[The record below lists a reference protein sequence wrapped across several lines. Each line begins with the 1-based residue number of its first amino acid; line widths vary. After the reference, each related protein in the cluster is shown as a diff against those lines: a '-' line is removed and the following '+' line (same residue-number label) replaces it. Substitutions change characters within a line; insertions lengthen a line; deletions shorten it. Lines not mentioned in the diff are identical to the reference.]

1 MARGLPLRKRDR
13 FLKTF
18 RLSTQNNMDI
28 ARPSNAKKKRIKQAI
43 YAGVGL
49 LAVVLVSVG
58 LSRLKPAAPTVER
71 AVVWPAKVERGPMV
85 RQVRGLGTLTPEDIR
100 WIPATTQGRVEKIIL
115 RPGTQ
120 VKSGDVIL
128 ELTNPQ
134 LEQQLQDAQLKLGA
148 AEAGLANIKV
158 QLQNDLL
165 AQRAASASIESD
177 YNKAKMQAQMNEAL
191 AADKLVSDLTLK
203 QSQVDAQ
210 SLGVRN
216 QISKDQLESKAA
228 SMKAQMDVQQSLVD
242 QARAFL
248 RLTQQQRDELKVRA
262 GLDGMLQLVPVE
274 VGQQVA
280 PGTNLARVANPS
292 RLKAEIKIAE
302 TQAKD
307 IQLGQKAEVDTRNGI
322 VEGRVARID
331 PSVQN
336 GTRTVDVT
344 LTGALPKGAVPDLS
358 VDGTIELERLN
369 DVLFMG
375 RPAFGQDQ
383 SVVGLFKIGDDG
395 VNAERVQV
403 KLGRSSVNTIEVL
416 SGLKVGDQVI
426 LSDMSAYDAYD
437 RIRLK

>member
-1 MARGLPLRKRDR
+1 
-13 FLKTF
+13 
-18 RLSTQNNMDI
+18 MDI
-28 ARPSNAKKKRIKQAI
+28 ARPSNARKKRIKQII

-49 LAVVLVSVG
+49 LAVALVTVG

-71 AVVWPAKVERGPMV
+71 AVVWPDTVKRGPMV

-120 VKSGDVIL
+120 VTANDVIL

-158 QLQNDLL
+158 QLDNDLL
-165 AQRAASASIESD
+165 AQRATSANIEAD
-177 YNKAKMQAQMNEAL
+177 FNKAKMQAQMNEAL
-191 AADKLVSDLTLK
+191 AKDQLVSDLVLK
-203 QSQVDAQ
+203 QSQVDAT

-216 QISKDQLESKAA
+216 QISKDQLASKAA

-307 IQLGQKAEVDTRNGI
+307 IQLGQKAEVDTRNG
-322 VEGRVARID
+322 VVGGKVSRID
-331 PSVQN
+331 PSVIN
-336 GTRTVDVT
+336 GTRTVDVA
-344 LTGALPKGAVPDLS
+344 LPDELPKGAVPDLS
-358 VDGTIELERLN
+358 VDGT
-369 DVLFMG
+369 
-375 RPAFGQDQ
+375 
-383 SVVGLFKIGDDG
+383 
-395 VNAERVQV
+395 NAQRVQV
-403 KLGRSSVNTIEVL
+403 KLGKSSVNTIEVL
-416 SGLKVGDQVI
+416 SGLKVGEQVI

>member
-1 MARGLPLRKRDR
+1 
-13 FLKTF
+13 
-18 RLSTQNNMDI
+18 
-28 ARPSNAKKKRIKQAI
+28 
-43 YAGVGL
+43 
-49 LAVVLVSVG
+49 
-58 LSRLKPAAPTVER
+58 
-71 AVVWPAKVERGPMV
+71 MV

-120 VKSGDVIL
+120 VRSTDVIL

-134 LEQQLQDAQLKLGA
+134 LEQQLQDATLKVQA

-158 QLQNDLL
+158 QLNNDLL
-165 AQRAASASIESD
+165 SQRAASANIEAD

-191 AADKLVSDLTLK
+191 AKDQLVSDLVLK

-216 QISKDQLESKAA
+216 QISKDQLASKAD
-228 SMKAQMDVQQSLVD
+228 SMRAQLAVQQSLVD

-248 RLTQQQRDELKVRA
+248 QLTQQQRDELKVRA

-322 VEGRVARID
+322 VQGRVARID

-344 LTGALPKGAVPDLS
+344 LVGELPKGAVPDLS

-383 SVVGLFKIGDDG
+383 SVVGLFKIGEDG

>member
-1 MARGLPLRKRDR
+1 
-13 FLKTF
+13 
-18 RLSTQNNMDI
+18 
-28 ARPSNAKKKRIKQAI
+28 
-43 YAGVGL
+43 
-49 LAVVLVSVG
+49 

-115 RPGTQ
+115 RPGTA
-120 VKSGDVIL
+120 VKAADVVL

-134 LEQQLQDAQLKLGA
+134 LEQQLQDATLKLQA
-148 AEAGLANIKV
+148 AEAGLANTKV
-158 QLQNDLL
+158 QLDNDLL
-165 AQRAASASIESD
+165 QQRAASAGIEAD

-191 AADKLVSDLTLK
+191 AKDQLVSDLVLK
-203 QSQVDAQ
+203 QSQVDAD

-216 QISKDQLESKAA
+216 QISKDQLASKTD
-228 SMKAQMDVQQSLVD
+228 SMRAQLSVQQSLVD
-242 QARAFL
+242 QARALL

-307 IQLGQKAEVDTRNGI
+307 IQIGQKAEVDTRNG
-322 VEGRVARID
+322 VVQGRVVRID

-344 LTGALPKGAVPDLS
+344 LIGELPRGAVPDLS

-375 RPAFGQDQ
+375 RPAFGQEQ
-383 SVVGLFKIGDDG
+383 SVVGLFKILEDG

-403 KLGRSSVNTIEVL
+403 KLGRSSVNTMEVL

>member
-1 MARGLPLRKRDR
+1 
-13 FLKTF
+13 
-18 RLSTQNNMDI
+18 MDI
-28 ARPSNAKKKRIKQAI
+28 ARPSNARKKRIRQII
-43 YAGVGL
+43 YGGVLL
-49 LAVVLVSVG
+49 LAVALVSFG

-71 AVVWPAKVERGPMV
+71 AVIWPDTVKRGPMI

-100 WIPATTQGRVEKIIL
+100 WIPATTQGRVERIIL
-115 RPGTQ
+115 RPGTA
-120 VKSGDVIL
+120 VKADSVIL
-128 ELTNPQ
+128 ELTNPT
-134 LEQQLQDAQLKLGA
+134 LEQQLQDAALKLAA
-148 AEAGLANIKV
+148 AEAGLTNLKV

-165 AQRAASASIESD
+165 QTRATAASIEGD
-177 YNKAKMQAQMNEAL
+177 YQKAQMNAEMKEAL
-191 AADKLVSDLTLK
+191 SKDKLVSDLELK
-203 QSQVDAQ
+203 QAKVDAEQ
-210 SLGVRN
+210 LKVRTA
-216 QISKDQLESKAA
+216 IAKEQLASKAA
-228 SMKAQMDVQQSLVD
+228 STAAQLAVQQSTVD
-242 QARAFL
+242 QARAL
-248 RLTQQQRDELKVRA
+248 LQLTRQQRDELKVRA

-307 IQLGQKAEVDTRNGI
+307 IQLGQKAEVDTRNGV
-322 VEGRVARID
+322 VEGRVVRID

-344 LTGALPKGAVPDLS
+344 LTGDLPKGAVPDLS

-369 DVLFMG
+369 DILFMG

-383 SVVGLFKIGDDG
+383 SVVGLFKVGSDG
-395 VNAERVQV
+395 STAERTQV

>member
-1 MARGLPLRKRDR
+1 
-13 FLKTF
+13 
-18 RLSTQNNMDI
+18 MDI
-28 ARPSNAKKKRIKQAI
+28 ARPSNVRKKRIRQIMYGA
-43 YAGVGL
+43 VGL
-49 LAVVLVSVG
+49 AAVALVTVG

-71 AVVWPAKVERGPMV
+71 AVVFPDTVKRGPMV

-100 WIPATTQGRVEKIIL
+100 WIPATTQGRVEQIIL
-115 RPGTQ
+115 RPGTA
-120 VKSGDVIL
+120 VKAGDVVL
-128 ELTNPQ
+128 VLSNPQ
-134 LEQQLQDAQLKLGA
+134 LEQQLQDAQLKLEA
-148 AEAGLANIKV
+148 AEAGLASTKV
-158 QLQNDLL
+158 SLQNDLL
-165 AQRAASASIESD
+165 TQRAASANIEAD

-191 AADKLVSDLTLK
+191 AKDQLVSELVLK
-203 QSQVDAQ
+203 QSQVDAD

-216 QISKDQLESKAA
+216 QISKDQLASKTDSARA
-228 SMKAQMDVQQSLVD
+228 LMAVQQSLVD

-262 GLDGMLQLVPVE
+262 GIDGMLQLVPVE

-307 IQLGQKAEVDTRNGI
+307 IQLGQKAEVDTRNGV

-358 VDGTIELERLN
+358 VDGTIELERLA
-369 DVLFMG
+369 DVLSMG

-383 SVVGLFKIGDDG
+383 SVVGLFKITEDG
-395 VNAERVQV
+395 VTAERVQV
-403 KLGRSSVNTIEVL
+403 KLGKSSVNTIEIL

>member
-1 MARGLPLRKRDR
+1 
-13 FLKTF
+13 
-18 RLSTQNNMDI
+18 MDI
-28 ARPSNAKKKRIKQAI
+28 ARPSNARKKRIRQI
-43 YAGVGL
+43 MYGGILL

-71 AVVWPAKVERGPMV
+71 AVIWPDTVKRGPMI

-100 WIPATTQGRVEKIIL
+100 WIPATTQGRVERIIL
-115 RPGTQ
+115 RPGTP
-120 VKSGDVIL
+120 VKADSVIL
-128 ELTNPQ
+128 ELTNPT
-134 LEQQLQDAQLKLGA
+134 LEQQLQDASLKLAA
-148 AEAGLANIKV
+148 AEAGLANLKV

-165 AQRAASASIESD
+165 QTQASAASIEGE
-177 YNKAKMQAQMNEAL
+177 YQKAQMNAEMKEAL
-191 AADKLVSDLTLK
+191 SKDKLVSDLELK
-203 QSQVDAQ
+203 QAKVDAAQ
-210 SLGVRN
+210 LSVRS
-216 QISKDQLESKAA
+216 QIAKEQLASKAA
-228 SMKAQMDVQQSLVD
+228 SKAAQLAVQQSAVD
-242 QARAFL
+242 QARALL
-248 RLTQQQRDELKVRA
+248 RLTRQQRDELKVRA

-280 PGTNLARVANPS
+280 PGEKLARVANPT

-344 LTGALPKGAVPDLS
+344 LTGDLPKGAVPDLS

-369 DVLFMG
+369 DILYMG

-383 SVVGLFKIGDDG
+383 SVVGLFKVGSDG
-395 VNAERVQV
+395 STAERTQV

>member
-1 MARGLPLRKRDR
+1 
-13 FLKTF
+13 
-18 RLSTQNNMDI
+18 MDI
-28 ARPSNAKKKRIKQAI
+28 ARPSNAKKKRIKQAV

-148 AEAGLANIKV
+148 AEAGLANIRV
-158 QLQNDLL
+158 QLNNDLL
-165 AQRAASASIESD
+165 AQRASSASIESD

-191 AADKLVSDLTLK
+191 AKDQLVSNLVLE
-203 QSQVDAQ
+203 QSRVDAT

-216 QISKDQLESKAA
+216 QISKDQLDSKAA

-383 SVVGLFKIGDDG
+383 SVVGLFKIGEDG

>member
-1 MARGLPLRKRDR
+1 
-13 FLKTF
+13 
-18 RLSTQNNMDI
+18 MDI
-28 ARPSNAKKKRIKQAI
+28 ARPSNARKKRIRNAI
-43 YAGVGL
+43 YASVGL
-49 LAVVLVSVG
+49 LAVVLVTVG

-71 AVVWPAKVERGPMV
+71 AVVWPDTVKRGPMV

-115 RPGTQ
+115 RPGTR
-120 VKSGDVIL
+120 VTSNDVIL

-134 LEQQLQDAQLKLGA
+134 LEQQLQDATLKLQA
-148 AEAGLANIKV
+148 AEAGLANTKV
-158 QLQNDLL
+158 QVNNDLL
-165 AQRAASASIESD
+165 QQRAGSADIEAN

-191 AADKLVSDLTLK
+191 AKDQLVSDLVLK
-203 QSQVDAQ
+203 QSQVDAEQ
-210 SLGVRN
+210 WSVRN
-216 QISKDQLESKAA
+216 QISKEQLASKTES
-228 SMKAQMDVQQSLVD
+228 MRAQLAVQQSLVD
-242 QARAFL
+242 QARAL
-248 RLTQQQRDELKVRA
+248 LQLTQQQRDELKVRA
-262 GLDGMLQLVPVE
+262 GFDGMLQLVQVE

-307 IQLGQKAEVDTRNGI
+307 IQLGQKAEVDTRSGI

-344 LTGALPKGAVPDLS
+344 LVGDLPKGAVPDLS

-369 DVLFMG
+369 DILFMG

-383 SVVGLFKIGDDG
+383 STVGLFKIGSDG
-395 VNAERVQV
+395 VNAERTQV

-426 LSDMSAYDAYD
+426 LSDMSAYDAYE

>member
-1 MARGLPLRKRDR
+1 
-13 FLKTF
+13 
-18 RLSTQNNMDI
+18 MDI
-28 ARPSNAKKKRIKQAI
+28 ARPSNARKKRIRQAI

-49 LAVVLVSVG
+49 IAVVLVSVG

-71 AVVWPAKVERGPMV
+71 AVVWPDTVKRGPMV
-85 RQVRGLGTLTPEDIR
+85 RQVRGLGILTPEDIR

-115 RPGTQ
+115 RPGTA
-120 VKSGDVIL
+120 VKADNVIL
-128 ELTNPQ
+128 ELSNPT
-134 LEQQLQDAQLKLGA
+134 LEQQLQDAQLKLAA
-148 AEAGLANIKV
+148 AEAGLANLKV

-165 AQRAASASIESD
+165 AARATAANIEGD
-177 YNKAKMQAQMNEAL
+177 YNKARMNAEMKEAL
-191 AADKLVSDLTLK
+191 AKDKLVSELELK
-203 QSQVDAQ
+203 QAKVDAEQ
-210 SLGVRN
+210 LGVRS
-216 QISKDQLESKAA
+216 QIAKEQLESKAD
-228 SMKAQMDVQQSLVD
+228 SMRAQQAVQQSTVD
-242 QARAFL
+242 QARAL
-248 RLTQQQRDELKVRA
+248 LALTQQQKNELKVRA

-280 PGTNLARVANPS
+280 PGTNLARVANPQ

-307 IQLGQKAEVDTRNGI
+307 IQLGQKAEVDTRNGV

-331 PSVQN
+331 PSVIN

-344 LTGALPKGAVPDLS
+344 LMGDLPKGAVPDLS

-375 RPAFGQDQ
+375 RPAFGQEQ
-383 SVVGLFKIGDDG
+383 SVVGLFKVGADG

-403 KLGRSSVNTIEVL
+403 KLGKSSVNTIEVL
-416 SGLKVGDQVI
+416 AGLRVGDQVI

>member
-1 MARGLPLRKRDR
+1 
-13 FLKTF
+13 
-18 RLSTQNNMDI
+18 MDI

-158 QLQNDLL
+158 QLNNDLL
-165 AQRAASASIESD
+165 QQRATSATIEAD
-177 YNKAKMQAQMNEAL
+177 FNKARMQAQMNEAL
-191 AADKLVSDLTLK
+191 AKDQLVSDLVLK
-203 QSQVDAQ
+203 QSQGDAQ
-210 SLGVRN
+210 SLEVRN
-216 QISKDQLESKAA
+216 QISKDQLASKAA
-228 SMKAQMDVQQSLVD
+228 SMKAHTDVQQSLVD

-322 VEGRVARID
+322 VQGRVARID

-344 LTGALPKGAVPDLS
+344 LTGDLPKGAVPDLS

-383 SVVGLFKIGDDG
+383 SVVGLFKIGADG

>member
-1 MARGLPLRKRDR
+1 
-13 FLKTF
+13 
-18 RLSTQNNMDI
+18 MDI

-128 ELTNPQ
+128 ELSNPQ

-148 AEAGLANIKV
+148 AEAGLANIQV
-158 QLQNDLL
+158 QLNNDLL
-165 AQRAASASIESD
+165 AQRAATANIEAD
-177 YNKAKMQAQMNEAL
+177 FNKAKMQAQMNEAL
-191 AADKLVSDLTLK
+191 AKDQLVSDLVLK
-203 QSQVDAQ
+203 QSQVDAT

-216 QISKDQLESKAA
+216 QISKDQLASKAD
-228 SMKAQMDVQQSLVD
+228 SMRAQMAVQKSLVD
-242 QARAFL
+242 QARAL
-248 RLTQQQRDELKVRA
+248 LTLTRQQQQELKVRA

-369 DVLFMG
+369 NVLFMG

-383 SVVGLFKIGDDG
+383 SVVGLFKISEDG

>member
-1 MARGLPLRKRDR
+1 
-13 FLKTF
+13 
-18 RLSTQNNMDI
+18 MDI

-49 LAVVLVSVG
+49 IAVVLVSVG

-120 VKSGDVIL
+120 VKHGDVIL

-158 QLQNDLL
+158 QLNNDLL
-165 AQRAASASIESD
+165 QQRAASASIESD

-191 AADKLVSDLTLK
+191 AADKLVSDLVLK

-216 QISKDQLESKAA
+216 QISKDQLASKA
-228 SMKAQMDVQQSLVD
+228 SSIKAQMDVQQSLVD

-280 PGTNLARVANPS
+280 PGTNLARVANPN

-302 TQAKD
+302 TQTKD
-307 IQLGQKAEVDTRNGI
+307 IQIGQKAEVDTRIGI
-322 VEGRVARID
+322 VQGRVVRID

-336 GTRTVDVT
+336 GTRTVDVA
-344 LTGALPKGAVPDLS
+344 LTGDLPKGAVPDLS

-383 SVVGLFKIGDDG
+383 SVVGLFKINTDG

>member
-1 MARGLPLRKRDR
+1 
-13 FLKTF
+13 
-18 RLSTQNNMDI
+18 MDI
-28 ARPSNAKKKRIKQAI
+28 ARPSNAKKKRIKQAV

-120 VKSGDVIL
+120 VKSGDVLL

-148 AEAGLANIKV
+148 AEAGLANIRV
-158 QLQNDLL
+158 QLNNDLL
-165 AQRAASASIESD
+165 AQRASSASIESD

-191 AADKLVSDLTLK
+191 AKDQLVSNLVLE
-203 QSQVDAQ
+203 QSRVDAT

-216 QISKDQLESKAA
+216 QISKDQLDSKAA

-383 SVVGLFKIGDDG
+383 SVVGLFKIGEDG

>member
-1 MARGLPLRKRDR
+1 
-13 FLKTF
+13 
-18 RLSTQNNMDI
+18 MDI
-28 ARPSNAKKKRIKQAI
+28 ARPSNAKKKRIRQI
-43 YAGVGL
+43 MYGGVLL
-49 LAVVLVSVG
+49 LAVALVSFG

-71 AVVWPAKVERGPMV
+71 AVIWPDTVKRGPMI

-100 WIPATTQGRVEKIIL
+100 WIPATTQGRVERIIL
-115 RPGTQ
+115 RPGTA
-120 VKSGDVIL
+120 VKADSIIL
-128 ELTNPQ
+128 ELSNPT
-134 LEQQLQDAQLKLGA
+134 LEQQLQDAELKLAA
-148 AEAGLANIKV
+148 AEAGLANLKV

-165 AQRAASASIESD
+165 QTQATAANIDGD
-177 YNKAKMQAQMNEAL
+177 YQKAQMNAEMKEAL
-191 AADKLVSDLTLK
+191 SKDKLVSDLELK
-203 QSQVDAQ
+203 QAKVDAEQ
-210 SLGVRN
+210 LKVRS
-216 QISKDQLESKAA
+216 QIAKEQLSSKAA
-228 SMKAQMDVQQSLVD
+228 STTAQLAVQQSAVD
-242 QARAFL
+242 QARAL
-248 RLTQQQRDELKVRA
+248 LQLTRQQRDELKVRA

-307 IQLGQKAEVDTRNGI
+307 IQLGQKAEVDTRNGV

-344 LTGALPKGAVPDLS
+344 LTGELPKGAVPDLS

-369 DVLFMG
+369 DILFMG

-383 SVVGLFKIGDDG
+383 STVGLFKIGGDG
-395 VNAERVQV
+395 STAERTQV

>member
-1 MARGLPLRKRDR
+1 
-13 FLKTF
+13 
-18 RLSTQNNMDI
+18 MDI

-148 AEAGLANIKV
+148 AEAGLANIRV
-158 QLQNDLL
+158 QLNNDLL
-165 AQRAASASIESD
+165 AQRAATANIEAD
-177 YNKAKMQAQMNEAL
+177 FNKAKMQAQMNEAL
-191 AADKLVSDLTLK
+191 AKDQLVSNLVLE
-203 QSQVDAQ
+203 QSRVDAT

-331 PSVQN
+331 PSVKN

-383 SVVGLFKIGDDG
+383 SVVGLFKIGEDG